1 MPAHKKWPPG
11 IRDGS
16 DGSDRRDGSGAK
28 MVAQTPPSTRA
39 GGQDDGSLNKLPQI
53 ISRVLFNGFWAI
65 RGIILRFKGKSTL
78 KFIKN
83 LI

>member
-16 DGSDRRDGSGAK
+16 DGSDGIDGRDGSGAK

-53 ISRVLFNGFWAI
+53 R
-65 RGIILRFKGKSTL
+65 
-78 KFIKN
+78 N
-83 LI
+83 L

>member
-16 DGSDRRDGSGAK
+16 DGSDGIDRRDGSGAK

-53 ISRVLFNGFWAI
+53 LTFV
-65 RGIILRFKGKSTL
+65 
-78 KFIKN
+78 
-83 LI
+83 

>member
-16 DGSDRRDGSGAK
+16 DGSDGIDGSGAK

-39 GGQDDGSLNKLPQI
+39 GGQDDGSLNKLPQKRI
-53 ISRVLFNGFWAI
+53 A
-65 RGIILRFKGKSTL
+65 
-78 KFIKN
+78 
-83 LI
+83 LIYTCLLYTSDAADE

>member
-16 DGSDRRDGSGAK
+16 DGSDGIDGSGAK

-53 ISRVLFNGFWAI
+53 KAI
-65 RGIILRFKGKSTL
+65 I
-78 KFIKN
+78 
-83 LI
+83 

>member
-11 IRDGS
+11 IRDRSDGS
-16 DGSDRRDGSGAK
+16 DGIDRRDGSGAK

-53 ISRVLFNGFWAI
+53 IENI
-65 RGIILRFKGKSTL
+65 DTT
-78 KFIKN
+78 
-83 LI
+83 